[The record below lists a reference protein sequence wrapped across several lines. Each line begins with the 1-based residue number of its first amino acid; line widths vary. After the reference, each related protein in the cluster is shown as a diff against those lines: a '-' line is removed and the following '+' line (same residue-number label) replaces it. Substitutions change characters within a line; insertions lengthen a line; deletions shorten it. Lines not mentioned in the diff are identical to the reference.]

1 MLRPRSVRR
10 GLLAALSAGAALAAP
25 ASAAAASSMT
35 ISGPGAIVE
44 SSTAQIDVKATLDVA
59 AYVEVK
65 VRRAGAACA
74 PSAAADPG
82 TPLLDRSAIESAFAA
97 TAVQAFGDAGEYV
110 ICGWAR
116 DTSSA
121 AQPVVASASTTLSV
135 RAPKLTLA
143 LAVRPS
149 VPLDELFTVAT
160 VATAEIERLAYVGI
174 VPDTPQGC
182 PATYGA
188 LQKTPNSTPVLAQSG
203 TKVVGG
209 PTTFR
214 EQISMPRA
222 GRFLA
227 CGYFHNTS
235 VDAAPQ
241 ATAKAAFIVAK
252 SCEVP
257 DVAGTTLARAKK
269 LLKKANC
276 VVGKTKKAR
285 SAKVKKG
292 RVVKASKKAGTILAP
307 GATVGLTVS
316 KGR

>member
-1 MLRPRSVRR
+1 
-10 GLLAALSAGAALAAP
+10 
-25 ASAAAASSMT
+25 MT
-35 ISGPGAIVE
+35 ITGPGTIVE
-44 SSTAQIDVKATLDVA
+44 SSAAQIDVKATLDVA
-59 AYVEVK
+59 AYIEVK
-65 VRRAGAACA
+65 FRPAGAACA
-74 PSAAADPG
+74 PTAAEDPG
-82 TPLLDRSAIESAFAA
+82 APLLDRSAIESAFAA
-97 TAVQAFGDAGEYV
+97 TAVQAFGDAGQYLV
-110 ICGWAR
+110 CGWAR
-116 DTSSA
+116 DTTNP

-143 LAVRPS
+143 LAIRPS
-149 VPLDELFTVAT
+149 VPVDELFTVAT

-182 PATYGA
+182 PASYGA
-188 LQKTPNSTPVLAQSG
+188 LQKTAGSTPVLAQSG

-214 EQISMPRA
+214 EQISMPKV
-222 GRFLA
+222 GKFLA
-227 CGYFHNTS
+227 CGYFHHTS

-241 ATAKAAFIVAK
+241 ATAKAAFTVAK

-257 DVAGTTLARAKK
+257 TLAGTTLARAKK

-276 VVGKTKKAR
+276 AVGKTKKAK
-285 SAKVKKG
+285 SSKVKKG
-292 RVVKASKKAGTILAP
+292 RVVRASKKAGTVLSP